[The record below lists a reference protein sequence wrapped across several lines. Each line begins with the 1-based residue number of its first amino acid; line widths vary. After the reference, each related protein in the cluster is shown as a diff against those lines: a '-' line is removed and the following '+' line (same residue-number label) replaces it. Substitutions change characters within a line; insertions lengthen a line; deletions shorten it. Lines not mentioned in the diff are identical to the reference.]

1 LGFAG
6 LVEERK
12 IGDDKMIFEEM
23 QKSSFRGYTDTCLSA
38 NQVWVL
44 GFGFWVL
51 GLGLGLNFNAAAA
64 RLAND
69 LSCECAD
76 LLPHTR
82 RLYVT

>member
-1 LGFAG
+1 LNPLGFAG

-51 GLGLGLNFNAAAA
+51 GFGFWVLGFGIGIGIKF
-64 RLAND
+64 
-69 LSCECAD
+69 
-76 LLPHTR
+76 
-82 RLYVT
+82 

>member
-1 LGFAG
+1 VPFCKSGLGFG
-6 LVEERK
+6 
-12 IGDDKMIFEEM
+12 F
-23 QKSSFRGYTDTCLSA
+23 
-38 NQVWVL
+38 WVL

-82 RLYVT
+82 RLYVTQSRKVESNLLYRNAFVISMGYFR